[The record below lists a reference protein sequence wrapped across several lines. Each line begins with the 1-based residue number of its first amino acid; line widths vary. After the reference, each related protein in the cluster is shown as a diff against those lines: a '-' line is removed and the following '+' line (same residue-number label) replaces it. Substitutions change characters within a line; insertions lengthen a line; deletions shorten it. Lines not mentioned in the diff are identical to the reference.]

1 MDNQHKMIKG
11 LSVNDAT
18 RDLSAEEI
26 ALMNEIKAMAEQVRE
41 LYNKVDLFV
50 LKQWD
55 CAYGVDGDEQECE
68 RLSNADPHQWVML
81 AKNDLQTGFMKLTRA
96 VAQPTTF

>member
-11 LSVNDAT
+11 Y

-26 ALMNEIKAMAEQVRE
+26 ALMNEIKAIAVIVGKLVENVEAHVQT
-41 LYNKVDLFV
+41 
-50 LKQWD
+50 QWD
-55 CAYGVDGDEQECE
+55 SAPDNMNEEECT
-68 RLSNADPHQWVML
+68 RLFDADSIGWQMR
-81 AKNDLQTGFMKLTRA
+81 AKADLQDGFMKLTRA

>member
-11 LSVNDAT
+11 Y

-26 ALMNEIKAMAEQVRE
+26 ALMNEIKAMAVQVGE
-41 LYNKVDLFV
+41 LVAKVESHV
-50 LKQWD
+50 HVQWD
-55 CAYGVDGDEQECE
+55 SASDNMDEEECT
-68 RLSNADPHQWVML
+68 RLFDADSIGWQMR
-81 AKNDLQTGFMKLTRA
+81 AKNDLQDGFMKLTRA